1 MDKVSANVSLDR
13 DGVSRA
19 LLQLRNTTDRDTKL
33 SPAKAMFGRE
43 LKDFLPS
50 PGSALMG
57 DL

>member
-1 MDKVSANVSLDR
+1 MDKVSANGSLDR

-19 LLQLRNTTDRDTKL
+19 LLQLRNTPDRDTKL

-43 LKDFLPS
+43 LKDFLPR